1 MAEGNSGAKAGRG
14 KQRGPQG
21 NFNGATVVGI
31 LGTMALLGYVFTSEG
46 DYRYY
51 LNLPGLVIVGGGVTC
66 VMFLA
71 FRFGEIRAALGALAS
86 IFRTEGSIQTDVQ
99 QLVDVARLL
108 RERRVQDADERV
120 QTLRSPFLRLGL
132 QLVVDG
138 LPLDDVLHVLNWRVQ
153 KMAEREMSQAK
164 LFRTLASF
172 APAFG
177 LLGTL
182 AGMVGMLK
190 QLGSGDIGRIG
201 TSMAV
206 AMLATLYG
214 LICANLIFKPI
225 AIKLEQRTANR
236 VTQANV
242 LLEGIVL
249 THLGRSPGLIADQM
263 ENLLAETKDEMRGG
277 N

>member
-1 MAEGNSGAKAGRG
+1 MASVQKP
-14 KQRGPQG
+14 GPPPSKG
-21 NFNGATVVGI
+21 GINGATIVGI
-31 LGTMALLGYVFTSEG
+31 IGATGLLTYVFGSEG

-51 LNLPGLVIVGGGVTC
+51 LNLPGMAIVGGGIVC

-71 FRFGEIRAALGALAS
+71 FRFSEIRAAVGSLVE
-86 IFRTEGSIQTDVQ
+86 IFRNEGSIRGDAD
-99 QLVDVARLL
+99 QLIAVARLI
-108 RERRVQDADERV
+108 REKKVQAADEMI
-120 QTLRSPFLRLGL
+120 QAIQSPFLQLGL

-138 LPLDDVLHVLNWRVQ
+138 LPLDDLLHVLNWRIQ
-153 KMAEREMSQAK
+153 KMAEREMGQAK

-190 QLGSGDIGRIG
+190 QLGAGDIGKIG
-201 TSMAV
+201 SSMAV

-214 LICANLIFKPI
+214 LIFANLIFKPI
-225 AIKLEQRTANR
+225 AIKLEQRTAKR
-236 VTQANV
+236 VAQFNV

-249 THLGRSPGLIADQM
+249 THLGRSPGLIQDQM
-263 ENLLAETKDEMRGG
+263 DHLLAE
-277 N
+277 